1 MTIIKLLCKL
11 VVMKNLTFG
20 LYSSKNTVFTTKEIS
35 LILGETNLNR
45 LKSKINYFVKK
56 EVFLNIRRGLY
67 AKNSDYEILE
77 AANKIFTPSYISL
90 ETALQRNGVVF
101 QDYGKTIFVL
111 TYQTREI
118 KLGGY
123 TISFNKIKDE
133 ILTNSQ
139 GIINENGYAI
149 AGVERAFLD
158 RIYLSKNYYFDNLGP
173 IDWDKAKPLLKIYQN
188 QSMKRRFKQYVKDF
202 RASVNND

>member
-1 MTIIKLLCKL
+1 
-11 VVMKNLTFG
+11 MKNLTFG

-56 EVFLNIRRGLY
+56 KILINIRRGLY

-90 ETALQRNGVVF
+90 ETALQRSGVIF
-101 QDYGKTIFVL
+101 QDYSKTIFVL
-111 TYQTREI
+111 SYQTREI
-118 KLGGY
+118 KLGNY
-123 TISFNKIKDE
+123 TICFKKIKDE
-133 ILTNSQ
+133 ILVNSL
-139 GIINENGYAI
+139 GIIQENGYAI

-158 RIYLSKNYYFDNLGP
+158 KIYLSNNYYFDNFGP
-173 IDWDKAKPLLKIYQN
+173 VDWDKAKALLKIYQN
-188 QSMKRRFKQYVKDF
+188 QSMERRLKQYVKDS
-202 RASVNND
+202 RASVDND